1 MNVQFFNRTN
11 LKQLLRVLFL
21 VFFSSLTLVVSAQDN
36 SSIQDGLKSGTVISG
51 KIVDASSNKP
61 ICDAFVIETVENDTA
76 AYYYTHSDEDGSFS
90 FPLVGNGHV
99 LKVYADG
106 YEWIRIPLDKSTVN
120 IKLKQAPDGSGRD
133 GILYVLGHVDL
144 YDMTPEGMKNRRSG
158 SDIRILKQEDL
169 TGTCYITGGPIE

>member
-1 MNVQFFNRTN
+1 MNIRILFF
-11 LKQLLRVLFL
+11 

-36 SSIQDGLKSGTVISG
+36 SSIQDGLKPGTVISG

-106 YEWIRIPLDKSTVN
+106 L
-120 IKLKQAPDGSGRD
+120 
-133 GILYVLGHVDL
+133 
-144 YDMTPEGMKNRRSG
+144 
-158 SDIRILKQEDL
+158 
-169 TGTCYITGGPIE
+169 